1 MRKKNIQR
9 LTNTDK
15 ILATETA
22 KDPKKVNIL
31 HSGMLVITDYLL
43 FSKNAGVKIG
53 LPLHVREPRFLLV
66 TSGEAEVEVNN
77 VSMHLHQN
85 TVMFVP
91 ENGTMEI
98 QSKSDDFNG
107 CGFVFDHRMSEH
119 NHEKLSLPFVMTV
132 SEKEAEMLKQ
142 SLHLLRIL
150 FSLPEDEAKLTKY
163 LVSFF
168 VDYLSGLCRK
178 FFAEHQRPTRAL
190 CLFNEFT
197 ALVNQYAIREKS
209 VAYYAGMLGITSNY
223 LSVLVREQSH
233 RSAKE
238 WIEMAVI
245 REAKILLDETN
256 DTQAEIAAVLG
267 FCSATQF
274 GSFFRK
280 HTGMTPRAY
289 RYIDGSGEEEE
300 Q

>member
-22 KDPKKVNIL
+22 KDPKKVNIF

-66 TSGEAEVEVNN
+66 TSGEAEVEVNG
-77 VSMHLHQN
+77 MFFHLCTN
-85 TVMFVP
+85 SVMLVP
-91 ENGTMEI
+91 ADGIVEAL
-98 QSKSDDFNG
+98 SKSTDFNG
-107 CGFVFDHRMSEH
+107 CAMVFPGQTFGKTYNEMFFRPQHLDHVSAADAELLKTYLQSFH
-119 NHEKLSLPFVMTV
+119 ALLSRSCRDAEL
-132 SEKEAEMLKQ
+132 KEAAVSMAFAVMKFLF
-142 SLHLLRIL
+142 LLYRDSMAGIRIARSQDL
-150 FSLPEDEAKLTKY
+150 FNR
-163 LVSFF
+163 F
-168 VDYLSGLCRK
+168 VD
-178 FFAEHQRPTRAL
+178 
-190 CLFNEFT
+190 
-197 ALVNQYAIREKS
+197 LVNRNVRKERN
-209 VAYYAGMLGITSNY
+209 VAYYAGRLGISVNY
-223 LSVLVREQSH
+223 LCILSKQYNH

-289 RYIDGSGEEEE
+289 REEGTREE
-300 Q
+300 